1 MRQLRLTNTIT
12 NRDSDSVDRYLHEIG
27 KNELLTNQ
35 QEAELAVRI
44 REGDADALDT
54 LVKAN
59 LRFVVSVAK
68 QYQGQGLS
76 LNDLIN
82 EGNLGLIRAAQ
93 KFDETKGFKFISYAV
108 WWIRQ
113 SMTQAI
119 IEQSKIIRIPTG
131 KAQNYS
137 RISRAFQTLEQ
148 EYQRDPS
155 VEDVAQKVGMTE
167 NDVNDFLKNIVRTVS
182 TDMHL
187 GKEGEMS
194 VAETLTDPDDLT
206 PEDTL
211 MKTSVENMLMNLVNN
226 LNDREKMVVTL
237 YFGLEG
243 HEAHTLEEIG
253 QKLDLTRERV
263 RQIKEKCIEQL
274 KKRSTV
280 SLLEAYPIK

>member
-1 MRQLRLTNTIT
+1 MRQLRLTNQIT
-12 NRDSDSVDRYLHEIG
+12 TREDSVVRYLHEIG
-27 KNELLTNQ
+27 KSELLTNQ

-44 REGDADALDT
+44 REGDADALDA

-113 SMTQAI
+113 AMTQAI
-119 IEQSKIIRIPTG
+119 IEQSKIIRIPAG
-131 KAQNYS
+131 KAQNFAK
-137 RISRAFQTLEQ
+137 INRAFQTLEQ

-167 NDVNDFLKNIVRTVS
+167 NDVNDFLKNVVRTVS

-187 GKEGEMS
+187 GQEGEVS
-194 VAETLTDPDDLT
+194 VADTLSDPNDMT
-206 PEDTL
+206 PEDVM
-211 MKTSVENMLMNLVNN
+211 MKTSVESMLLSL
-226 LNDREKMVVTL
+226 LNHLDTREKMVVTL

-243 HEAHTLEEIG
+243 EEAHTLEEIG
-253 QKLDLTRERV
+253 QKLDITRERV
-263 RQIKEKCIEQL
+263 RQIKEKCIERL
-274 KKRSTV
+274 KRKSSV
-280 SLLEAYPIK
+280 SLLDGYPIK